1 MERESCSQ
9 GYDIEQDSR
18 FGRRVAVEET
28 DSIRSHPALA
38 AAARARLK
46 LSDEAK
52 IIWAGPARE
61 APLSEAEPIQFS
73 PRRSS
78 AGVNGSATFTHSAIH
93 STVFFTR
100 AEFREVLNL
109 YGRKVAAGEWRDYA
123 IDFGREKAVFS
134 VFRHASEVP
143 LYRIEKNPRLAR
155 RQGAFS
161 VIAATGL
168 ILKRGPDLTRVLA
181 VLEKS
186 PRLAAV

>member
-1 MERESCSQ
+1 VANWWNLLAIPQLACASAR
-9 GYDIEQDSR
+9 GDAGLAPA
-18 FGRRVAVEET
+18 FRR
-28 DSIRSHPALA
+28 P
-38 AAARARLK
+38 RLK

-52 IIWAGPARE
+52 IMWAGPARE

-78 AGVNGSATFTHSAIH
+78 AGVNGGTTFTHAAIS

-100 AEFREVLNL
+100 AEFREILNL

-155 RQGAFS
+155 RQGAYS

-168 ILKRGPDLTRVLA
+168 ILKRGHELSRVLA
-181 VLEKS
+181 VLEKNL
-186 PRLAAV
+186 RLAAV